1 MARVLVLFDG
11 APVDEGGPP
20 ELLPLAHAVVRGA
33 SATGCTADLLGLAAD
48 GAAAE
53 ALARADVRALP
64 SDEAELAA
72 LVAAADA
79 VVLGGAAALGTLAGS
94 VAAALGRLAALP
106 PADSGAGPL
115 SGKVGAAFA
124 CIAAAAPAPLGGHE
138 TALASVHTQ
147 MLHCGMLV
155 AGAAAVPGAELAA
168 LSAGSPLGVCMSPGE
183 KDQACRA
190 AERQGQHIADI
201 AARLQL
207 AGVVSR
213 LRS

>member
-1 MARVLVLFDG
+1 MVDG
-11 APVDEGGPP
+11 
-20 ELLPLAHAVVRGA
+20 
-33 SATGCTADLLGLAAD
+33 
-48 GAAAE
+48 
-53 ALARADVRALP
+53 
-64 SDEAELAA
+64 
-72 LVAAADA
+72 
-79 VVLGGAAALGTLAGS
+79 
-94 VAAALGRLAALP
+94 
-106 PADSGAGPL
+106 GAGPL

-124 CIAAAAPAPLGGHE
+124 CIAAASPALGGHE
-138 TALASVHTQ
+138 TALASVHSQ

>member
-79 VVLGGAAALGTLAGS
+79 VVLGGAARLGALAGS

-106 PADSGAGPL
+106 PADGGAGPL

-124 CIAAAAPAPLGGHE
+124 CIAAASPALGGHE
-138 TALASVHTQ
+138 TALASVHSQ

-207 AGVVSR
+207 AGVVAQ